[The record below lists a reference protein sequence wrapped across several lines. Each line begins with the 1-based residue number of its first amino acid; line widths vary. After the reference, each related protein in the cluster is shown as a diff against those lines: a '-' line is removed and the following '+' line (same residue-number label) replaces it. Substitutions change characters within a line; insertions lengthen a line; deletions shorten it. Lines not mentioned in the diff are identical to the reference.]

1 MEKKRYIL
9 SKTKSSLVLELLR
22 GSDIEVLSRRE
33 TITVSDLS
41 SWRNEF
47 IKNGE
52 QGFKRNPEESKLL
65 EAHRLIGQLQM
76 ELELRKKKSQ
86 LLTYLKNINMNVVK
100 NTFLFFVF
108 LCFSCNDS
116 VQLKKEDVIKHDW
129 IK

>member
-86 LLTYLKNINMNVVK
+86 LLTYLKNK
-100 NTFLFFVF
+100 
-108 LCFSCNDS
+108 
-116 VQLKKEDVIKHDW
+116 
-129 IK
+129 

>member
-86 LLTYLKNINMNVVK
+86 LLTYAHSSSKCNFLIKNGIRRFEVK
-100 NTFLFFVF
+100 S
-108 LCFSCNDS
+108 FSRS
-116 VQLKKEDVIKHDW
+116 VIQFIFHPLNIVIS
-129 IK
+129 